1 MVNNAIYSS
10 SVIRIKV
17 KPNLIR
23 QGKRHVRPIKKIA
36 QTSYFKK
43 TEIFHKYK
51 TNSEYLSAVSHIPQF
66 GDAASPTEDVDVS
79 AGDAHL

>member
-1 MVNNAIYSS
+1 MNNAIYSS
-10 SVIRIKV
+10 SVIRIKI
-17 KPNLIR
+17 KPSLIR
-23 QGKRHVRPIKKIA
+23 QGKQHVRPIA

-43 TEIFHKYK
+43 IEIFHKYK

-66 GDAASPTEDVDVS
+66 GDAASPTGDVDVS